1 MRRIVWLSIALSLL
15 LGVTAVG
22 DKGPLTVAVHERE
35 GYQDIEIQTRLS
47 NYILSTEGG
56 ELKSAFL
63 HFAPYGLRKE
73 ELVADTTTDPTTLA
87 RDYVAGGVFPF
98 TLELPGLEGPWEYRL
113 LEQEA
118 RLVRVEFTKA
128 VGDLKIKKI
137 YTLRDDPSYTVGLKL
152 VLSNGGAEE
161 LSLDGFKL
169 LLGTNLFQV
178 TLKKFVEGDLRY
190 LFDGQRTGS
199 VPESYEYFEGL
210 GTVTKAAVLFLKNQV
225 PGLAP
230 SKEIDEER
238 DRLILGVKSGALEFT
253 PGEERT
259 FSFILYAGRPKWT
272 LLQRSGI
279 EKVLDVG
286 AFSQALI
293 AVVKFLDW
301 LYAITGNYGWVII
314 LFTIVI
320 RIILF
325 PLMRKQYYSMA
336 KMQRLQPKIQQL
348 QQRYKKDR
356 EILQRKMME
365 LYQKEGINPLSG
377 CLPMLIQ
384 FPILYVLWR
393 AILYSAEQI
402 HLSPGFL
409 WMADLSI
416 KDPYYIII
424 VLNVVA
430 MILQSRLSTP
440 ATAGGGQ
447 KPNWALV
454 YGMPLFMGYL
464 LRNFPAGMWLYW
476 FLTTIFQVGQQW
488 LINLEIGRLAPAV
501 PEPQSEADGPE
512 EEESDEG

>member
-137 YTLRDDPSYTVGLKL
+137 YTIRDDPSYTVGLKL

-210 GTVTKAAVLFLKNQV
+210 GTVTKAAVLFLQNQV

-230 SKEIDEER
+230 
-238 DRLILGVKSGALEFT
+238 
-253 PGEERT
+253 
-259 FSFILYAGRPKWT
+259 
-272 LLQRSGI
+272 
-279 EKVLDVG
+279 
-286 AFSQALI
+286 
-293 AVVKFLDW
+293 
-301 LYAITGNYGWVII
+301 
-314 LFTIVI
+314 
-320 RIILF
+320 
-325 PLMRKQYYSMA
+325 
-336 KMQRLQPKIQQL
+336 
-348 QQRYKKDR
+348 
-356 EILQRKMME
+356 
-365 LYQKEGINPLSG
+365 
-377 CLPMLIQ
+377 
-384 FPILYVLWR
+384 
-393 AILYSAEQI
+393 
-402 HLSPGFL
+402 
-409 WMADLSI
+409 
-416 KDPYYIII
+416 
-424 VLNVVA
+424 
-430 MILQSRLSTP
+430 
-440 ATAGGGQ
+440 
-447 KPNWALV
+447 
-454 YGMPLFMGYL
+454 
-464 LRNFPAGMWLYW
+464 
-476 FLTTIFQVGQQW
+476 
-488 LINLEIGRLAPAV
+488 
-501 PEPQSEADGPE
+501 
-512 EEESDEG
+512 